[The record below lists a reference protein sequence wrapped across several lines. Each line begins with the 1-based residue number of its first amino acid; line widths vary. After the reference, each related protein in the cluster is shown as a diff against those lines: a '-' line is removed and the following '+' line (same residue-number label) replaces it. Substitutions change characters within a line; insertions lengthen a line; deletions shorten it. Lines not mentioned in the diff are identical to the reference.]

1 MSIIAPAGTG
11 QSPDTVTRTSPL
23 AVAPAGTAQIPD
35 TITRTSP
42 IAPAGVVQTP
52 QTVTSSPP
60 LAPAASPTALTA
72 IDTRT
77 NPQPINQ
84 SGTSGTLV
92 NTSA

>member
-1 MSIIAPAGTG
+1 
-11 QSPDTVTRTSPL
+11 
-23 AVAPAGTAQIPD
+23 
-35 TITRTSP
+35 
-42 IAPAGVVQTP
+42 
-52 QTVTSSPP
+52 VTSSPP

-84 SGTSGTLV
+84 NGTSGTLV

>member
-1 MSIIAPAGTG
+1 MSIIAPAGTA
-11 QSPDTVTRTSPL
+11 QAPDTVTRTSPF
-23 AVAPAGTAQIPD
+23 APVSTGP
-35 TITRTSP
+35 
-42 IAPAGVVQTP
+42 APGA
-52 QTVTSSPP
+52 VTSSPP

-84 SGTSGTLV
+84 NGTSGTLV

>member
-1 MSIIAPAGTG
+1 MSIIAPAGTA

-23 AVAPAGTAQIPD
+23 AVAPAGTAQIPL
-35 TITRTSP
+35 TITSP
-42 IAPAGVVQTP
+42 IAPASVVQTP